1 MVRPHS
7 MKRPLRE
14 RDENILKQMG
24 CLSEI
29 CI

>member
-1 MVRPHS
+1 
-7 MKRPLRE
+7 MKSSLRE